1 MKVKSCVSKIF
12 QRNYDIM
19 IKNGTSYRPAD
30 KTIFLEE
37 KRMQSFDNQMQDWVN
52 PDVLS
57 RNREPARS
65 TMIPYENSDTAL
77 TFNRGL
83 SGLFKLLNG
92 DWLFSYYD
100 APMLIPKD
108 FFERILTIPIGTI
121 SGSGI
126 GKCTGTTSG
135 IHQRE
140 LSVSV
145 DPLMFGYESYGTI
158 PQNLYDTQ
166 KMGRKES

>member
-1 MKVKSCVSKIF
+1 
-12 QRNYDIM
+12 M

-83 SGLFKLLNG
+83 S
-92 DWLFSYYD
+92 
-100 APMLIPKD
+100 D
-108 FFERILTIPIGTI
+108 F
-121 SGSGI
+121 
-126 GKCTGTTSG
+126 
-135 IHQRE
+135 
-140 LSVSV
+140 
-145 DPLMFGYESYGTI
+145 
-158 PQNLYDTQ
+158 
-166 KMGRKES
+166 